1 MYTINKLLKRSR
13 AGFTLVE
20 LLIVVAVFGLLVAL
34 GLFVSF
40 QTYRTYDFQDEV
52 TRVTTALQTARSR
65 SMANVDGVEHGVC
78 YEDAPS
84 HSAYII
90 IAGDPCD
97 GSAGQKIIVAE
108 AVGVTWPNTITFD
121 QLSGQANTTDIT
133 LTYEGKTATIQISS
147 NGRINWVW

>member
-20 LLIVVAVFGLLVAL
+20 LLIVVAIFGLLAAL

-52 TRVTTALQTARSR
+52 TRVTTALQPARSR

-78 YEDAPS
+78 
-84 HSAYII
+84 
-90 IAGDPCD
+90 
-97 GSAGQKIIVAE
+97 
-108 AVGVTWPNTITFD
+108 
-121 QLSGQANTTDIT
+121 
-133 LTYEGKTATIQISS
+133 
-147 NGRINWVW
+147 